1 MMRDRIFRSVAVLSL
16 VLVLPILVGAGKDE
30 PRTVRLLTVGNSFS
44 QNATHYLA
52 DVVAAAGD
60 VLVHHQAAIPGGT
73 LEQHWVKFQRHET
86 DPNDPLGLYAT
97 KKSLKQELAAE
108 PWDVVTIQQASIKS
122 HDVSTYRPFARR
134 LVDMIRA
141 QSPHARVLV
150 HETWAYRRDDPRFAV
165 PSPRPGEP
173 ADQEAM
179 YRGLSHAYRTIA
191 AELGAAI
198 IPVGD
203 AFHLADADPE
213 QGYRPDLSFDFA
225 KARFPTLPKQT
236 HSLHIGW
243 KWSKKAG
250 DPLTLDIDGHHAN
263 AAGAYLGG
271 CVFYEV
277 LYGKS
282 VVGNSFRPRGI
293 NADTIRFLQETAHRA
308 VVGSRMISARTKP
321 PAEAT
326 R

>member
-1 MMRDRIFRSVAVLSL
+1 MSL
-16 VLVLPILVGAGKDE
+16 ILVLPILVGAGKEE

-44 QNATHYLA
+44 GNATHYLS
-52 DVVAAAGD
+52 DVVTAAGD

-73 LEQHWVKFQRHET
+73 LEQHWEKFQRHEA
-86 DPNDPLGLYAT
+86 DPNDPRGLYST
-97 KKSLKQELAAE
+97 KMSLKQELAAE
-108 PWDVVTIQQASIKS
+108 PWDYVTIQQASIKS

-134 LVDMIRA
+134 LVDLIRV
-141 QSPHARVLV
+141 QSPRAKVLV

-165 PSPRPGEP
+165 KSPGPGEP

-191 AELGAAI
+191 GELGAAI

-213 QGYRPDLSFDFA
+213 WGYRPDPKFDFA
-225 KARFPTLPKQT
+225 KATFPALPKQT
-236 HSLHIGW
+236 HSLHLGW
-243 KWSKKAG
+243 KWSKRGGGRYA
-250 DPLTLDIDGHHAN
+250 LDIDGHHAN
-263 AAGAYLGG
+263 VAGEYLGG

-282 VVGNSFRPRGI
+282 VVGNAFRPRGI
-293 NADTIRFLQETAHRA
+293 NADYARFLQETAHRA
-308 VVGSRMISARTKP
+308 VAGSRVIGARTKTL
-321 PAEAT
+321 AEAT